1 MVVSA
6 LFEAIN
12 EDTTGS
18 TFVSFVSSAFDSL
31 LLDNLTL
38 LIFFTKK

>member
-12 EDTTGS
+12 EDTTDS
-18 TFVSFVSSAFDSL
+18 TFVSSAFDSL